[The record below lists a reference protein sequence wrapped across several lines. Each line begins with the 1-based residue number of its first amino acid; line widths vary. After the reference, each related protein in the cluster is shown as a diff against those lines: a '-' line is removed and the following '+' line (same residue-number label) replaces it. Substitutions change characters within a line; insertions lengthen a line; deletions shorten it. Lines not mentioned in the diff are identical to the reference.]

1 VRVCT
6 ANQQQAEDDLH
17 LLSQLYSQPEL
28 STVSLAAAAL
38 LLSVDFLWPPT
49 ASVSHARS
57 LTSRLHGNVSSNVT
71 NYRNSLSGSAVAK

>member
-38 LLSVDFLWPPT
+38 LLSGDFLWPPT
-49 ASVSHARS
+49 ASVSQPYAQ
-57 LTSRLHGNVSSNVT
+57 LTSRLHGNE
-71 NYRNSLSGSAVAK
+71 LP

>member
-1 VRVCT
+1 MRVCT

-28 STVSLAAAAL
+28 STVSLAAATIAFRRFP
-38 LLSVDFLWPPT
+38 VAT
-49 ASVSHARS
+49 HCVSQPYAQ